1 MKEETLV
8 ANLLRSRRIIEGMIT
23 ALIGDPSTAEDLF
36 QEVAVILTRKR
47 EEAGEDCR
55 FIAWARAV
63 AWNVVRDWRKKMAR
77 SKVRFLADDA
87 LEGVARVF
95 EEVDEPLWD
104 ARRRAL
110 ETCAEKLPPRER
122 EVLRRRYQGA
132 EDIDAIASSIG
143 ASRGAVDT
151 LLYRIRKALHAC
163 VQGKLS

>member
-8 ANLLRSRRIIEGMIT
+8 ANLLRYRRVIEGMI
-23 ALIGDPSTAEDLF
+23 AAMIGDASTAEDLF

-47 EEAGEDCR
+47 EQAGEDAR
-55 FIAWARAV
+55 FVAWARAV
-63 AWNVVRDWRKKMAR
+63 AWNVVRDWRKKTAR
-77 SKVRFLADDA
+77 SKVRFVDDAA

-95 EEVDEPLWD
+95 EEIDAPVWD

-110 ETCAEKLPPRER
+110 EQCAQRLPPRER
-122 EVLRRRYQGA
+122 EVLRRRYQGG
-132 EDIDAIASSIG
+132 EEIDAIASSLG

-163 VQGKLS
+163 VQGKLA